1 MRSVMRSV
9 RTPDRRMRAG
19 RPATH
24 WPGGSRARCPVPV
37 LGVLLLSPLLAATVV
52 PAAAQDIE
60 AEAALR
66 GIELPDSYYR
76 IIQESPD
83 FFTLPNGLFGVDA
96 AGVRRA
102 PVTGTASVPV
112 ILALFSDSED
122 PGTFFSQEEIQRVL
136 FDGPSDAGTIT
147 EAMSEMSRGQ
157 FTVTGEVFPWVRTS
171 RTMLEVVGT
180 ENGFGQDADLGSY
193 YVEAL
198 DLVDVNVDFGDFDND
213 GPDGVPNSGDDDG
226 IVDAL
231 VVEYLEI
238 AGSCGGPSI
247 WPHRSSMRA
256 RTGTG
261 EPYQT
266 DDASAH
272 PEKDVIEVD
281 GYITQGVSDCTGE
294 KLQTANVIT
303 HEYGHV
309 LGLPDYYHWVD
320 RSAGP
325 RGRRWVLGCWGLMA
339 AGSWGCGDVEEEGEI
354 RDPFGPS
361 HLSAESK
368 RWLGWVDLMDPGEVW
383 NEEIVLEPIQTSGAG
398 LRIPLDDGGHEYL
411 IVEYRGQIGFDAELP
426 VAGVLFYHRDE
437 RLPLGAKPD
446 PSSDD
451 PYPLTLLERD
461 DDDGLLRMATEGGNR
476 GVAGDAWGLQE
487 LTGKLNYHSR
497 PSLAL
502 NTGDYPSAMVHEVRV
517 EGGQATIVLS
527 TGATPR
533 LIAPAEPF
541 EVMQIR
547 TFQAPVRIA
556 GGRGPYT
563 GVGDLPAGFSLTARG
578 DELVLS
584 GSLAEVGPFDFSY
597 RVRDRNGNESAPVS
611 VQVSAPLEWVVEPQ
625 SLIDH
630 FLDDESDAL
639 TPGELAHLDELGNQ
653 NSRYDVGDLRKWLR
667 ENP

>member
-1 MRSVMRSV
+1 M
-9 RTPDRRMRAG
+9 TG
-19 RPATH
+19 RGA
-24 WPGGSRARCPVPV
+24 
-37 LGVLLLSPLLAATVV
+37 LLAAALFLAMPALRVV
-52 PAAAQDIE
+52 GQDIE

-66 GIELPDSYYR
+66 GVQLPDSYYR
-76 IIQESPD
+76 IVQEDPD
-83 FFTLPNGLFGVDA
+83 FFTLPNGLFRVDG

-102 PVTGTASVPV
+102 PATGTASVPV

-122 PGTFFSQEEIQRVL
+122 PGTLFSREEIQRVL
-136 FDGPSDAGTIT
+136 FDGPSDKGTIT
-147 EAMSEMSRGQ
+147 QAMTEMSLGQ

-171 RTMLEVVGT
+171 KTMLEVVGT
-180 ENGFGQDADLGSY
+180 ENGFGEDADLGSY

-198 DLVDVNVDFGDFDND
+198 DLVDQDVDFGAFDND

-361 HLSAESK
+361 HLSAQSK
-368 RWLGWVDLMDPGEVW
+368 AWLGWVELMDPGEVW
-383 NEEIVLEPIQTSGAG
+383 NEEIVLEPIQASGVG
-398 LRIPLDDGGHEYL
+398 LRIPLDDVGAEYL
-411 IVEYRGQIGFDAELP
+411 VVEYRGQIGFDAGLP
-426 VAGVLFYHRDE
+426 AAGVLFYHRDE
-437 RLPLGAKPD
+437 RLPLGAKPN
-446 PSSDD
+446 PTTDD

-461 DDDGLLRMATEGGNR
+461 DDDGLMRMALEGGDR
-476 GVAGDAWGLQE
+476 GVAGDAWGIEGLA
-487 LTGKLNYHSR
+487 GKLNYHSS
-497 PSLAL
+497 PSLVL
-502 NTGDYPSAMVHEVRV
+502 NTGDHPRAMVHEVRV
-517 EGGQATIVLS
+517 EGDQATIVLS

-533 LIAPAEPF
+533 LIAPPAPF

-547 TFQAPVRIA
+547 TFEAPVRIA

-563 GVGDLPAGFSLTARG
+563 GIGELPAGFSLEPAG
-578 DELVLS
+578 DELVLL
-584 GSLAEVGPFDFSY
+584 GSLSDVGPFEYSY
-597 RVRDRNGNESAPVS
+597 RVRDGDGNESEPVT
-611 VQVSAPLEWVVEPQ
+611 VQVSAPLEWVVEPL
-625 SLIDH
+625 SLVEF
-630 FLDDESDAL
+630 FLDEGSEVL
-639 TPGELAHLDELGNQ
+639 TPGELAHLDGLGNQ
-653 NSRYDVGDLRKWLR
+653 NGRYDVGDLRKWFR
-667 ENP
+667 ENR